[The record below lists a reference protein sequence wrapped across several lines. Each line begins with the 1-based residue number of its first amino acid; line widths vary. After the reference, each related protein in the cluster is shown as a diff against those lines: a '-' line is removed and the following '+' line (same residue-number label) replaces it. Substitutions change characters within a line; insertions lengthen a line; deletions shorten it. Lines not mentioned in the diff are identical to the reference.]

1 MVKCLIFVPYFVET
15 MERGRDED
23 NENILQD
30 MIHENEGNDDVS
42 SFLNLEELDRR
53 DGSGDDE
60 IEGEADGSGAGTIST
75 TKFGEVY

>member
-1 MVKCLIFVPYFVET
+1 

-23 NENILQD
+23 NKNILQD
-30 MIHENEGNDDVS
+30 MRCENEGDDDVS

-75 TKFGEVY
+75 TKSGEVY